1 MGFVACHNGKVF
13 GYAAKEIVNDRLYN
27 MYIQKYIINGEDE
40 YNAQLKALN
49 KLSKLFDIKV
59 WEVEY
64 NDRE

>member
-1 MGFVACHNGKVF
+1 
-13 GYAAKEIVNDRLYN
+13 